1 MECGS
6 EFQELASRNPFVRD
20 LEEQGYLLDF
30 VNGYFIVYGIPYL
43 DANGSLQ
50 HGDWASP
57 INRDSA
63 GVISA
68 PGEGEHQAWF
78 RGSRPHDGH
87 GRPLRLGG
95 GEARVTVSDDFVTNH
110 SFSLKLQER
119 GQNRLYH
126 SFEEKLHT
134 YIDMITGPALAGF
147 EDATPLKAIEKRASA
162 QGSPLRIPDDLS
174 ARYNMNDV
182 SFLLRG
188 KKAAIIGLGGT
199 GAYILDFVART
210 HLEEIRLFDDDKV
223 HLHTIFRQPGF
234 IRRAIGKPKVEALAG
249 QYGNWHGG
257 IVPVPER
264 VTADNIE
271 TLRGLDFV
279 FISVDDGPA
288 RYFIADWLSR
298 NGIPFV
304 DTGMGLARSKEG
316 LNGVVRI
323 TGVDR
328 EAFERTAGTAYLP
341 SKTVEGGE
349 YRKQAQIAELN
360 ALNAAWAV
368 IRFKQHFGLLER
380 LDDSISYLFETA
392 SFDLDKKAS
401 ADAI

>member
-20 LEEQGYLLDF
+20 LEEQGFLLDF

-43 DANGSLQ
+43 DANGALQ

-57 INRDSA
+57 INRDA
-63 GVISA
+63 EGVIGA

-78 RGSRPHDGH
+78 RGSRPHDGRGH
-87 GRPLRLGG
+87 PLKLGG
-95 GEARVTVSDDFVTNH
+95 GEAKVTISDDFVTDY
-110 SFSLKLQER
+110 SFSLKLQDA
-119 GQNRLYH
+119 GQNRLYS

-134 YIDMITGPALAGF
+134 YIDMITGPAMAAF
-147 EDATPLKAIEKRASA
+147 EDATPLRAIEKRASA
-162 QGSPLRIPDDLS
+162 HDSPLRIPDDLS
-174 ARYNMNDV
+174 ARYNINDV

-188 KKAAIIGLGGT
+188 KKVGIIGLGGT

-210 HLEEIRLFDDDKV
+210 HLAEIRLYDDDKV

-249 QYGNWHGG
+249 QYGNWHGR
-257 IVPVPER
+257 IVAVPER
-264 VTADNIE
+264 IIGDNIE
-271 TLRGLDFV
+271 SLRDLDFV
-279 FISVDDGPA
+279 FIAVDDGPA
-288 RYFIADWLSR
+288 RFLIADWLSR
-298 NGIPFV
+298 SGIPFV

-328 EAFERTAGTAYLP
+328 EAYERTAGTVYLP
-341 SKTVEGGE
+341 RKTVEGGE

-380 LDDSISYLFETA
+380 QDDSIAYLFETA
-392 SFDLDKKAS
+392 SFDLDKRGTTNAV
-401 ADAI
+401 

>member
-1 MECGS
+1 MECASG
-6 EFQELASRNPFVRD
+6 FQELASRNPFIRD

-43 DANGSLQ
+43 DADGALQ

-57 INRDSA
+57 VNRDA
-63 GVISA
+63 EGAIGA

-87 GRPLRLGG
+87 GRPLKLGG
-95 GEARVTVSDDFVTNH
+95 GEGKVAVSDDFVMDS
-110 SFSLKLQER
+110 SFSMKLQEA
-119 GQNRLYH
+119 GQNRLYR

-134 YIDMITGPALAGF
+134 YIDMITGPAMAAF
-147 EDATPLKAIEKRASA
+147 ENATPLRAIEKRASA
-162 QGSPLRIPDDLS
+162 QDSPLRIPDDLS
-174 ARYNMNDV
+174 ARYNINDV

-188 KKAAIIGLGGT
+188 KKVAIIGLGGT

-210 HLEEIRLFDDDKV
+210 HLEEIRLYDDDKV

-234 IRRAIGKPKVEALAG
+234 IRRAIGRPKVEALAG

-257 IVPVPER
+257 IVAVAER
-264 VTADNIE
+264 VTADNVE

-288 RYFIADWLSR
+288 RFFIADWLSG

-341 SKTVEGGE
+341 SRTVEGGE

-380 LDDSISYLFETA
+380 LDDSVSYLFETA
-392 SFDLDKKAS
+392 SFDLDKKA
-401 ADAI
+401 ATDAI